1 MNVISRKLTNIEKSM
16 EILNLH
22 GGTSNIV
29 VISKISGILS
39 TKVIRQAL
47 DELQEQMPFLQCRIA
62 KHDRDLYLTTEST
75 AKIPL
80 QVIKQTEFDLQD
92 AVEKELNQ
100 TIDSSK
106 YLIKT
111 IVFCNNNSEN
121 INYLITKTHHAITD
135 AKSCMVLHEK
145 LFILCQNIQNKQP
158 ITYTNKNNF
167 SSDDLIYV
175 EEFMPKKYFTIQGS
189 IQKNIAILKEI
200 FRNTFN
206 KHQTLKS
213 EKKEDIVNFKCGIT
227 QRVIS
232 PEVAENIIKNCRQ
245 NQVSVQGAI
254 CAAMLKTVTNHIRK
268 NKKHKIKACCRIGID
283 VRKRLNPEIEPEKLG
298 LFASNLLL
306 LHNISDEHDFWD
318 LAKEVMQQTN
328 EKLNNQ
334 EFFIN
339 LQIFEKVFEYFEQ
352 IVANPEKI
360 ANTVDV
366 SNIGRVEINDNYGAF
381 KLDEISFIPS
391 CTILANTILVAVTSF
406 KQQMILNFATS
417 EPSVSQSTREILAN
431 NVISYLTNNLL

>member
-1 MNVISRKLTNIEKSM
+1 MNIISRKLTNIEKSM

-29 VISKISGILS
+29 VISKVTGVLS

-47 DELQEQMPFLQCRIA
+47 DELQEKMPFLQCRIA
-62 KHDRDLYLTTEST
+62 KHYQDLYLTTEST

-80 QVIKQTEFDLQD
+80 QVVKQTEFNLQD
-92 AVEKELNQ
+92 VVEKELNQ

-111 IVFCNNNSEN
+111 IIICNEMSDN
-121 INYLITKTHHAITD
+121 INYLITTTHHAITD
-135 AKSCMVLHEK
+135 AKSCMALHEK
-145 LFILCQNIQNKQP
+145 LFKICQYIQKKKTIAQINKHD
-158 ITYTNKNNF
+158 F

-175 EEFMPKKYFTIQGS
+175 EKFMPKKYFTIQGS

-206 KHQTLKS
+206 KHQTLES
-213 EKKEDIVNFKCGIT
+213 EKKEDIANFKCGIT
-227 QRVIS
+227 QRKIS
-232 PEVAENIIKNCRQ
+232 PEVTEKIINNCHQ
-245 NQVSVQGAI
+245 NQVSVQSAI
-254 CAAMLKTVTNHIRK
+254 CAAMLISVTNYIRN
-268 NKKHKIKACCRIGID
+268 NKKQKIKASCRIGVD
-283 VRKRLNPEIEPEKLG
+283 VRKLLNPEIESEKLG

-306 LHNISDEHDFWD
+306 LHNISDGHDFWD
-318 LAKEVMQQTN
+318 LSKEVMQQIN
-328 EKLNNQ
+328 AKLNNQ
-334 EFFIN
+334 EFLIN
-339 LQIFEKVFEYFEQ
+339 LQIFENIFEYFEQ

-360 ANTVDV
+360 ANTVDIT
-366 SNIGRVEINDNYGAF
+366 NIGRVQINDDYGTF

-391 CTILANTILVAVTSF
+391 CTILANTILIAVTTF

-417 EPSVSQSTREILAN
+417 EPSVSQLTRKILAN
-431 NVISYLTNNLL
+431 NVINYLTK